1 MSDSRPRDM
10 FESSFRRGIRTRL
23 RSGPV
28 LLVAPVGAGADDLAR
43 ADAERGKTAALL
55 DPTGGS
61 TLADVTASTVAQL
74 VDRIEPAGNGAFD
87 GDSPHARRA
96 RLELARR
103 YGSNATRALEIARGA
118 SPVGW
123 TLANALGAKS
133 VSESRAPVL
142 VAIINAHRLPDPLL
156 WELRDL
162 ANIGHAV
169 VLATTHRE
177 HVARLSGPAA
187 PLYGNVSVLE
197 LPRLNVRDWARA
209 LAEPVHPSDLEWLLA
224 RTRARAASTLE
235 VLAFREP
242 ERSIRSAWSR
252 AVNARRPEAES
263 VLNLAGAMHTY
274 APRLL
279 VAIANGAPPYGAIA
293 GAPSQRVARALAK
306 LRDMDLIEQE
316 VPRVWQIADPVLSG
330 ALLSR
335 TRVLFTRG
343 QPDPW
348 SGVSQGVDWVA

>member
-1 MSDSRPRDM
+1 
-10 FESSFRRGIRTRL
+10 
-23 RSGPV
+23 V

-43 ADAERGKTAALL
+43 AEAERSKTAVLL
-55 DPTGGS
+55 NPTVG
-61 TLADVTASTVAQL
+61 TTPADATASTVAQL
-74 VDRIEPAGNGAFD
+74 VGRIEPAANGAFD
-87 GDSPHARRA
+87 ADSPHARRA

-103 YGSNATRALEIARGA
+103 YGSDATRALEIARGA

-123 TLANALGAKS
+123 TLATALGAKS
-133 VSESRAPVL
+133 VSEPGAPVL
-142 VAIINAHRLPDPLL
+142 VSVINAHRLPEPLL

-162 ANIGHAV
+162 ANTGHAV

-177 HVARLSGPAA
+177 HVVRLSGPAA
-187 PLYGNVSVLE
+187 PLYGNASVVE
-197 LPRLNVRDWARA
+197 VPRLEIRDWARA

-242 ERSIRSAWSR
+242 ERSIRSAWPR
-252 AVNARRPEAES
+252 AVNARRAEAES
-263 VLNLAGAMHTY
+263 VLNLAGAMHAY

-279 VAIANGAPPYGAIA
+279 ISIANGAPPYGAIA

-316 VPRVWQIADPVLSG
+316 VPRTWQIADPVLRG

-335 TRVLFTRG
+335 TRVLFTRE
-343 QPDPW
+343 QSDPRLPA
-348 SGVSQGVDWVA
+348 SQGVDWVA